1 MRNLNFSGCFQDAF
15 LHLYFSCSSVICIVL
30 GVLWFFLF
38 VIQSISWMNIV
49 FTLYTHDFNS
59 FLWSLLKITKVWL
72 LLCYLRV
79 SWDCLCSSVPS
90 SSCGSDGFPQL
101 AVLTLSSPPQPS
113 SLSRCLFP
121 YFLLLSLLFLCWNFL
136 YFCFFHDNSQLF
148 IRLSSWWILKIL

>member
-49 FTLYTHDFNS
+49 FTLYTHNFSS
-59 FLWSLLKITKVWL
+59 FLWFLLKITKAWAPSL
-72 LLCYLRV
+72 LSEGLLGLSLFFCSIVFLWFGRISPARCSYVAV
-79 SWDCLCSSVPS
+79 ST
-90 SSCGSDGFPQL
+90 
-101 AVLTLSSPPQPS
+101 AKLTQPVS
-113 SLSRCLFP
+113 FP

-136 YFCFFHDNSQLF
+136 YFCFFFMTIHNCSLD
-148 IRLSSWWILKIL
+148 

>member
-79 SWDCLCSSVPS
+79 SWDCLCSSVPL

-101 AVLTLSSPPQPS
+101 AVLTLLSPPQPS

-121 YFLLLSLLFLCWNFL
+121 ISYCCH
-136 YFCFFHDNSQLF
+136 FCFFAGISCIFAFFTTIHNCSLD
-148 IRLSSWWILKIL
+148 